1 MWVGAPSVF
10 WILDSG
16 FWIPSSLGRPLAVTA
31 DLYSG
36 FWILDSGF
44 QAPFK
49 FSVRARTVRIQNT
62 EH

>member
-16 FWIPSSLGRPLAVTA
+16 FWIPSSLGSVTHILGEPCGSGLH
-31 DLYSG
+31 LYSG

-44 QAPFK
+44 LAPL
-49 FSVRARTVRIQNT
+49 AQ
-62 EH
+62 